1 MTSAPGCNDR
11 AGEDE
16 PTTELIIRQIDFLW
30 KIYHLT
36 TSIIVIL
43 SWKNFQYLQC
53 IRLMENV
60 HSPSF
65 QVNMTL

>member
-43 SWKNFQYLQC
+43 SWKKFQYLLIAHTC
-53 IRLMENV
+53 THVIAK
-60 HSPSF
+60 SF
-65 QVNMTL
+65 N